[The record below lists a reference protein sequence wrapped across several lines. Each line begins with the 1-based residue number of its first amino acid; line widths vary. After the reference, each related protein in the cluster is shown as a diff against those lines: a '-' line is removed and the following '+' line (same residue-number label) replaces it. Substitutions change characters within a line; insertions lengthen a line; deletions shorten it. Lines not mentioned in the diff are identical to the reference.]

1 VIPPEGFGS
10 LFGPKT
16 EKMRSEIHSKIDRGK
31 TWKQTPNYS
40 QNGAKI
46 DAKTHPKSM
55 PKLVSKKIR
64 KIRKIHVFPK
74 G

>member
-1 VIPPEGFGS
+1 MPS
-10 LFGPKT
+10 K
-16 EKMRSEIHSKIDRGK
+16 IHSKIDREK
-31 TWKQTPNYS
+31 PWKIKPNGS

-64 KIRKIHVFPK
+64 KIMKNHVFPK